1 MKPIIVYYPVGTVH
15 MRNLDLLAQALP
27 DFQFRV
33 FYPRQTWFAPDE
45 VRKYPYE
52 HVFDQGDKIPEELFK
67 GDVRALI
74 LTIAAVEGTIAK
86 LITAAFERSIPV
98 IAIEEVIQ
106 LALNQ
111 GVINHY
117 LMPVDHLL
125 VASEY
130 ERDALLQLGVTPE
143 KVQAT
148 GWPFYSKL
156 INRASPE
163 RQLALRKRWGLPADK
178 KIAVLC
184 LSSLKRSAE
193 DCSSESPAMRHQLLS
208 LVKQSLPDE
217 FYLVIKLHPNENV
230 DSARK
235 VIAPYFPDATIIEG
249 STGIDEA
256 LDIADVCLNRG
267 NSQVVIEA
275 LLRGIPVL
283 ALPCGIPTL
292 FDDFTDNV
300 VIRSSEEL
308 EKALNHLYDGERF
321 DYQPVMDTHFPWT
334 PEQAL
339 QRTAKRIREIAG
351 NHILT
356 RREQDWLDLALYYG
370 FLGECEEG
378 IKILDRMQAQ
388 DHTSNELISSM
399 IRLLREQATMT
410 DLELLSSQLNASYQ
424 RPLLLSLWIQQ
435 LYHSK
440 RSISAQKLAIIER
453 DYPFPPM
460 VNPHDYLRYAIM
472 LGDIYL
478 SVGDKESM
486 NQLFARVKEQYG
498 FFDAVKDLS
507 ARMDLASRDLNANV
521 VRYLGKRSKR
531 YLTAPF
537 RLALMVARHGL
548 SDFLPAASNG
558 ASCFNHEG
566 FHVHRR

>member
-33 FYPRQTWFAPDE
+33 FYPRQTWFAPDK

-86 LITAAFERSIPV
+86 LITAAFERGIPV

-130 ERDALLQLGVTPE
+130 ERDALLRLGVSPE
-143 KVQAT
+143 KVHVT
-148 GWPFYSKL
+148 GWSFYSKL
-156 INRASPE
+156 NAHASPE
-163 RQLALRKRWGLPADK
+163 RRRTLQKRFNLPTGK

-184 LSSLKRSAE
+184 LSALKRPG
-193 DCSSESPAMRHQLLS
+193 DPSSLETPAVRHQLLS
-208 LVKQSLPDE
+208 IVKQGLPDE
-217 FYLVIKLHPNENV
+217 FHLVVKLHPTEDV

-235 VIAPYFPDATIIEG
+235 MIEPYFPDATIIEG

-275 LLRGIPVL
+275 LLRKIPVL
-283 ALPCGIPTL
+283 ALPCGILTL
-292 FDDFTDNV
+292 FDDFNDKV
-300 VIRSSEEL
+300 VIESSEEL
-308 EKALNHLYDGERF
+308 KKALNHLYEGERF
-321 DYQPVMDTHFPWT
+321 DYQPIMDTHFPWT

-339 QRTAKRIREIAG
+339 LRTAKRIREIAD

-356 RREQDWLDLALYYG
+356 RKEQDWLDLALYHG
-370 FLGECEEG
+370 FLGVHEEG
-378 IKILDRMQAQ
+378 NKILDGMQEAQ
-388 DHTSNELISSM
+388 DHTTNELISSM

-410 DLELLSSQLNASYQ
+410 DLEMLRSQLSASYQ
-424 RPLLLSLWIQQ
+424 KLLFLSLWVQQ

-440 RSISAQKLAIIER
+440 RSISAQELAIIER
-453 DYPFPPM
+453 EYTFPPPI
-460 VNPHDYLRYAIM
+460 NPHDYLRYAIM
-472 LGDIYL
+472 LGDLYL

-486 NQLFARVKEQYG
+486 NQLYARIKEQYG
-498 FFDAVKDLS
+498 FFDEVKDLS
-507 ARMDLASRDLNANV
+507 ARMDLAGGHINSNV
-521 VRYLGKRSKR
+521 VRYLGKRGKR
-531 YLTAPF
+531 YLAAPF
-537 RLALMVARHGL
+537 RLALRVAKHILREIYHYLRLEESFTG
-548 SDFLPAASNG
+548 STDK
-558 ASCFNHEG
+558 
-566 FHVHRR
+566 